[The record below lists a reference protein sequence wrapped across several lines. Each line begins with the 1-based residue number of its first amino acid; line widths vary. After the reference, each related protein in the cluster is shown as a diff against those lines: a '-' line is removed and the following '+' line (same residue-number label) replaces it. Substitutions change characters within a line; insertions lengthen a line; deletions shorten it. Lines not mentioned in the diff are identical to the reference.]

1 MSDKQEQQKRNTFDL
16 DTTELENLMGNLKE
30 DFVKMA
36 IQEIP
41 QTFSQ
46 DETIQV
52 ESTDDR
58 MNYLFV
64 KKEDVENKIFKP
76 KEYLDLER
84 IDYDI
89 VVKKGE
95 PETEDSLGTMDETRP
110 ASFFKVKSVEEGV
123 EYYLRKNPELPED
136 VAEIMS
142 RYTFGDKQDKKK
154 EEPKTKKKNKKT
166 DKFEVKHGKFVVDFS

>member
-1 MSDKQEQQKRNTFDL
+1 MPEGKQNTFDL
-16 DTTELENLMGNLKE
+16 DTSNLEKLMGDLKE
-30 DFVKMA
+30 DFIKMA
-36 IQEIP
+36 IEEVP

-46 DETIQV
+46 DETIQID
-52 ESTDDR
+52 STDDR

-84 IDYDI
+84 IDYEI

-95 PETEDSLGTMDETRP
+95 PETEDSLGTMDKTLP
-110 ASFFKVKSVEEGV
+110 ASFFKVKSVEEGT
-123 EYYLRKNPELPED
+123 EYYLRKNPDLPED
-136 VAEIMS
+136 VAEIMA
-142 RYTFGDKQDKKK
+142 RYTFGDKQEKKK
-154 EEPKTKKKNKKT
+154 EEPKSKKKKKKI